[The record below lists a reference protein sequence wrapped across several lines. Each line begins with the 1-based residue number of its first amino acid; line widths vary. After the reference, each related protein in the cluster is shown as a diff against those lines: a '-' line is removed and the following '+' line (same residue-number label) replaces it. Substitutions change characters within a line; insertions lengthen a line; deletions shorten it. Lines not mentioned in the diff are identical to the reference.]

1 MELGQDQPL
10 AVMFLQILGLQFL
23 LQELM
28 LPDKELL
35 FLNLGDIIT
44 QMSNNNIIRIKTKE
58 DGEDVEL
65 SQTAGVIAFLIL
77 LPIVIVIELVGGTI
91 KMIFGD

>member
-1 MELGQDQPL
+1 MSD
-10 AVMFLQILGLQFL
+10 
-23 LQELM
+23 
-28 LPDKELL
+28 DK
-35 FLNLGDIIT
+35 
-44 QMSNNNIIRIKTKE
+44 IIRIKTNE